1 MKRNSE
7 TRLAPGL
14 SKQRLSF
21 NSTSTNDKRGVCPFC
36 IKTMEEADVSRKTPE
51 DLAYQ
56 LTVNQI
62 IKLYD
67 YYTHS
72 P

>member
-1 MKRNSE
+1 M
-7 TRLAPGL
+7 
-14 SKQRLSF
+14 
-21 NSTSTNDKRGVCPFC
+21 CPFC
-36 IKTMEEADVSRKTPE
+36 IKTMEEADMSRKTPE

-72 P
+72 S

>member
-14 SKQRLSF
+14 SKQKYSF
-21 NSTSTNDKRGVCPFC
+21 NSTSNNDKRGVCPFC

-51 DLAYQ
+51 DLAY
-56 LTVNQI
+56 
-62 IKLYD
+62 
-67 YYTHS
+67 
-72 P
+72 